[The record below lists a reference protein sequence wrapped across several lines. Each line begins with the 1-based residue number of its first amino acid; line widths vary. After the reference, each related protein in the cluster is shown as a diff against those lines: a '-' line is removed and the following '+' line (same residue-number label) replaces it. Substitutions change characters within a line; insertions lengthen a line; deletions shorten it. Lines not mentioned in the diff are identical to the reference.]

1 MKILH
6 LLYESE
12 GDYFGT
18 GGVCARA
25 YKIYRYLSERHD
37 ITLLCKKYPGARDG
51 FKKSLKHIFVGA
63 ESKSLTKTLL
73 SYAYHS
79 AQFIKKY
86 GNEFDLVIEEFSPAI
101 PTFLHF
107 VRKKPLILQVQGYTG
122 LHYFRKYDPARA
134 FVLRVM
140 EHLRPRF
147 YNNFIVINEET
158 VKKLSLDN
166 RKKIEII
173 PNGVSAAFLGISSHN
188 GEYVLYLGRIDIYGK
203 SLDILLSAYQ
213 EFNKSFPDIK
223 LVVAGD
229 GKDMEEFK
237 SMIMKLPEK
246 VSRNIVL
253 LGWIVIFPS
262 RHEVQPLGI
271 LEAMACGKP
280 IIVSKIP
287 ELRFVTEKR
296 AGISFETGDAV
307 SLSQSMK
314 NLMTSDTRK
323 EMGQR
328 GRLYAKNVTWDR
340 IAMQYE
346 AFLYKIAGKSTE

>member
-173 PNGVSAAFLGISSHN
+173 PNGVSAAFLGT
-188 GEYVLYLGRIDIYGK
+188 
-203 SLDILLSAYQ
+203 
-213 EFNKSFPDIK
+213 
-223 LVVAGD
+223 GD

-253 LGWIVIFPS
+253 LGWISGDEKKEAIRGALFVIFPS